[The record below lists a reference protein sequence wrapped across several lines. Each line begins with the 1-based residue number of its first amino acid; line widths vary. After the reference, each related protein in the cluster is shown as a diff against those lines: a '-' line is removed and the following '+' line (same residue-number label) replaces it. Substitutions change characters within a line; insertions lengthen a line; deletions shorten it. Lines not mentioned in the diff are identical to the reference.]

1 MVEVVLAVVMNS
13 TRLRS
18 RGISRKWS
26 RKAWFCSLSSTSSRA
41 EAGSPRK
48 SPPILSI
55 SSSSSRGFM
64 LPLWVMALTIRPG
77 MAPM

>member
-26 RKAWFCSLSSTSSRA
+26 RKAQFCSPSRTSSMA
-41 EAGSPRK
+41 AAGSPR
-48 SPPILSI
+48 
-55 SSSSSRGFM
+55 
-64 LPLWVMALTIRPG
+64 
-77 MAPM
+77 